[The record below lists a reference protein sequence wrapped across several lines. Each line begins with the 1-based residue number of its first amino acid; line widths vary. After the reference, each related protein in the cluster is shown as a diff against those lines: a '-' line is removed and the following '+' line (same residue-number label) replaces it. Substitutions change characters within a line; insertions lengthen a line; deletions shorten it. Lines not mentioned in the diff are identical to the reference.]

1 MEDIRKKQRALEVKR
16 VWELVTRDPHLKRL
30 ASMAQDG
37 SQTAEAGKI
46 QVAMKDFKLALT
58 KVFPSV
64 SKRDENSYKAL
75 EGSLKKTRASITT

>member
-1 MEDIRKKQRALEVKR
+1 MDI
-16 VWELVTRDPHLKRL
+16 
-30 ASMAQDG
+30 AQA
-37 SQTAEAGKI
+37 QAGDSEKI

-75 EGSLKKTRASITT
+75 EGSLKKTRASIIT